1 VESEP
6 EEPLEAEEPGDPRN
20 EKKWKIGVACLLG
33 AFASLAAYDLI
44 FVGVGSGAETSA
56 AAKASP
62 AVTRAA
68 TAAPSA
74 AAPSAAA
81 PSAAAPSAS
90 AAAPSAA
97 PPSAAAPP
105 PAAPSPAAPTPG
117 AAIPAAPALMHPVAS
132 PTPVASPAARSLT
145 ATAIEAFGPEGTSDG
160 DHEDF
165 AFRALDD
172 GAMPWYS
179 SWYLSPEF
187 GNLKAGTGLLLDMGK
202 SVKVSSVQLIL
213 GGQIGADVQVRVGNT
228 AALSAL
234 ATVATATDVGGTVR
248 LPTASR
254 ASGRYV
260 LVWFTALPPIGDGK
274 YQIDVYDATVDGSAG
289 T

>member
-1 VESEP
+1 
-6 EEPLEAEEPGDPRN
+6 
-20 EKKWKIGVACLLG
+20 
-33 AFASLAAYDLI
+33 
-44 FVGVGSGAETSA
+44 
-56 AAKASP
+56 
-62 AVTRAA
+62 
-68 TAAPSA
+68 
-74 AAPSAAA
+74 
-81 PSAAAPSAS
+81 
-90 AAAPSAA
+90 
-97 PPSAAAPP
+97 
-105 PAAPSPAAPTPG
+105 
-117 AAIPAAPALMHPVAS
+117 MHPVAS
-132 PTPVASPAARSLT
+132 PTPVASPPARSLT
-145 ATAIEAFGPEGTSDG
+145 ATAIEAFGPEGPSDG

-172 GAMPWYS
+172 GAAPWYS

-234 ATVATATDVGGTVR
+234 STVATATDVGGAVR

-260 LVWFTALPPIGDGK
+260 LVWFTALPSIGDGK
-274 YQIDVYDATVDGSAG
+274 YQISVYDATVDGAAG
-289 T
+289 A